1 MYPLY
6 PFTFIGSFL
15 LQLNKIDIFLS
26 SDGRRS
32 ISNRDITFN
41 FPWVSI
47 YLLFSLCQIT
57 FSQFPICADCGVAEL
72 YKILFLDNICAGR
85 AEPPRPIL
93 QLVPV
98 VSNVSSRAVNVY
110 EISRQFPQ
118 YLLISALTL
127 KNLLRPMIKTQCK
140 NSVKTQ

>member
-1 MYPLY
+1 MILKCKYVYVSSLPTCN

-47 YLLFSLCQIT
+47 IYFSLSVKLH
-57 FSQFPICADCGVAEL
+57 FLSSQFVPTAEL
-72 YKILFLDNICAGR
+72 LSCTKFYFSI
-85 AEPPRPIL
+85 
-93 QLVPV
+93 
-98 VSNVSSRAVNVY
+98 
-110 EISRQFPQ
+110 
-118 YLLISALTL
+118 ISALAGPSHHGPSCSWCRWSPMSPVELSMST
-127 KNLLRPMIKTQCK
+127 KFRGSYHNICLL
-140 NSVKTQ
+140 VL